1 MRDPSDSAPAAKNR
15 VARALLIVVGVV
27 STVLATVGAFLPV
40 LPTTPFLILAAAC
53 FARSSPRFHA
63 KLLENRIFGRYIAQW
78 EKSHTVPKDAKRKA
92 IGLVVVSFA
101 LSIALVDGDTPRIV
115 LGLLGLSLIC
125 FLASLR
131 TG

>member
-1 MRDPSDSAPAAKNR
+1 MRDPSDPAPRAQNR
-15 VARALLIVVGVV
+15 FARALLITVGVLT
-27 STVLATVGAFLPV
+27 TVLATVGAFLPV

-63 KLLENRIFGRYIAQW
+63 KLLENRVFGRYIAQW
-78 EKSHTVPKDAKRKA
+78 ERSHTVPKDAKRKA

-101 LSIALVDGDTPRIV
+101 LSIALVDGGTARIV
-115 LGLLGLSLIC
+115 LGLVGLSLVC